1 MNEFIHTD
9 GIKTV
14 HDVDA
19 SEDNQD
25 IQEVSGAGKDVFG

>member
-1 MNEFIHTD
+1 MNEFMHTD

-25 IQEVSGAGKDVFG
+25 IQEVSELVTYVCV

>member
-1 MNEFIHTD
+1 MNEFMHTD

-19 SEDNQD
+19 SEDNRD
-25 IQEVSGAGKDVFG
+25 MQEVSGAGTNVFG